1 MELTTRIAGKCTTDQ
16 GIITA
21 TNTPRRTIVRVPLRQ
36 TTPTSRSKV
45 AHEED
50 NDYRTCELRDHGDRP
65 VVPTLTRRGTTIF
78 FLHLFL
84 TWLVPATPFPLTA
97 ESAEPDQTTNPSPPI
112 YSSDETNSSVNT
124 TCSCSK
130 DHTAGG
136 TMQHLVLHR
145 KRHESEGERGQA
157 QWRGR
162 DATCVKSLDKHMTG
176 RAR

>member
-97 ESAEPDQTTNPSPPI
+97 ESAEPNVRQVHF
-112 YSSDETNSSVNT
+112 SDEPHSSVNT

-130 DHTAGG
+130 DHTAREKR
-136 TMQHLVLHR
+136 QDLVFRR